1 MKASYGIILVLA
13 MAAVIIL
20 SILPCS
26 AQRMGEEKKE
36 DIWREDEPTGP
47 RGDPRGG
54 PRRGPGPGRRRLELT
69 DERIERVMKELAESD
84 PEKAKEL
91 AKLREK
97 EPDKF
102 KDKLREVMRKQFGKR
117 IRDHMDERRRKRQA
131 EFLEWLGE
139 NYPPEAAKLAK
150 LKEQDPKEQDPKL
163 YIKAFD
169 RVVEKYGY
177 IYRKWLQNPELGRVL
192 KEKLELKGK
201 QDRLLRRIKASKS
214 EKEKKKLTGQ
224 LEEVVS
230 SRFDL
235 MVREKQIAY
244 EQLLKQLEELQKRV
258 EENQAE
264 VDKWMDVEFKKEN
277 VKARVEGLISRTRK
291 IKWD

>member
-1 MKASYGIILVLA
+1 MKTGYGIILVLA
-13 MAAVIIL
+13 MAAVIVL

-26 AQRMGEEKKE
+26 AQRTGEEKKE
-36 DIWREDEPTGP
+36 DIWREDEPRGP
-47 RGDPRGG
+47 REGPREG
-54 PRRGPGPGRRRLELT
+54 PRRGPGPGRRRSQLT
-69 DERIERVMKELAESD
+69 DEEIDRIMKGLKERD
-84 PEKAKEL
+84 PAKAKEL

-97 EPDKF
+97 EPEKF
-102 KDKLREVMRKQFGKR
+102 REELREVMRKQFGER

-131 EFLEWLGE
+131 EFLEWLGKI
-139 NYPPEAAKLAK
+139 YPPVAEKLAN
-150 LKEQDPKEQDPKL
+150 LKEQDPER
-163 YIKAFD
+163 YIKTFD

-192 KEKLELKGK
+192 KEKLELKEK
-201 QDRLLRRIKASKS
+201 QDRLLRKIRAARND
-214 EKEKKKLTGQ
+214 KEKKELIAQ
-224 LEEVVS
+224 LEELVS

-235 MVREKQIAY
+235 IVREKQIAY

-264 VDKWMDVEFKKEN
+264 VDKWMEVQFKTEN
-277 VKARVEGLISRTRK
+277 VKARVEELIRRTRK